1 MAADRFCHQEETET
15 DICGRRG
22 SEEEAAVPSIEL
34 SLQRP
39 SEAGPIPHCTN
50 GAERPMEI
58 HVIKPLEDPRWPDLV
73 TRHPK
78 ASVFQ
83 TREWL
88 RALSVTYGYDP
99 VAFTTSPP
107 GGRLDNALVSC
118 DVRSWLTGHRL
129 VSLPFSDYC
138 EPLFNSPEELEFLIR
153 YFQDAVHQ
161 KKWSYV
167 EFRPVNGSFGEAA
180 RSDCF
185 QFNGQYLLHRLDL
198 QPTRTNCFRGSIR
211 FRPAPHPP
219 GGASRT
225 HRGMRP
231 VGRTIRRFYDLLI
244 ITRRRHHLPPQP
256 YAWFRN
262 LVDSF
267 GSDLDIRTAAKDNIP
282 VASILTL
289 RFKDTV
295 YYKYGCSDARY
306 NNLGAT
312 PLLLWRAI
320 DAAKSSGAKT
330 FDFGRTEADNVGLIS
345 FKDKWAPRSN
355 TLVYLRFPHRVSNGT
370 GDPKLRV
377 LKRIF
382 ARMPEKLLAITGSLI
397 YRHIG

>member
-1 MAADRFCHQEETET
+1 
-15 DICGRRG
+15 
-22 SEEEAAVPSIEL
+22 
-34 SLQRP
+34 
-39 SEAGPIPHCTN
+39 
-50 GAERPMEI
+50 MEI

-73 TRHPK
+73 ARHAK

-107 GGRLDNALVSC
+107 GGRLENALVSC

-153 YFQDAVHQ
+153 YFQDAIHH
-161 KKWSYV
+161 KKWSYI
-167 EFRPVNGSFGEAA
+167 EFRPMNGSFGEAA

-198 QPTRTNCFRGSIR
+198 QPDSHELFQGLDKNSVQRRIR
-211 FRPAPHPP
+211 RAERA
-219 GGASRT
+219 GLT
-225 HRGMRP
+225 EEC
-231 VGRTIRRFYDLLI
+231 GRSEELLRRFYDLLI

-267 GSDLDIRTAAKDNIP
+267 GTDLDIRTAVKDNIP
-282 VASILTL
+282 IASILTL

-330 FDFGRTEADNVGLIS
+330 FDFGRTEADNAGLIS
-345 FKDKWAPRSN
+345 FKDKWAPRSS
-355 TLVYLRFPHRVSNGT
+355 TLVYLRFPHRVST
-370 GDPKLRV
+370 GDRKLRV